1 MLGLDVNF
9 LESTTACW
17 KASLWGGAILRLVVV
32 GVLTVCLAVETLVP
46 RSGFVP
52 KKEVMYREMLLLR
65 RGTFVGSLAGSN
77 QARRGV
83 GSQLPL
89 WRGRLSPGL
98 ERHCSTRQVRH
109 VSRST

>member
-1 MLGLDVNF
+1 LLGLDVNF

-32 GVLTVCLAVETLVP
+32 GVLTVCLTVETLVP
-46 RSGFVP
+46 CSGFVP

-65 RGTFVGSLAGSN
+65 RGPFVGSLAGSN

-83 GSQLPL
+83 PSLPL